1 MKRIIKNSIIT
12 PDGKELRSYHRHD
25 YVVYFDKNNN
35 YYSVDGG
42 MDYLKRG
49 YDKKNYI
56 ENSVYSDGTFE
67 LERKYIC
74 WGVNYTKDMKKLP
87 KTRWTPIKDLDTDH
101 IYNILQNIKNI
112 DEYYIQL
119 LSEEIIFREDMWYNN

>member
-1 MKRIIKNSIIT
+1 
-12 PDGKELRSYHRHD
+12 
-25 YVVYFDKNNN
+25 
-35 YYSVDGG
+35 
-42 MDYLKRG
+42 
-49 YDKKNYI
+49 
-56 ENSVYSDGTFE
+56 
-67 LERKYIC
+67 
-74 WGVNYTKDMKKLP
+74 MKKLP